1 MGATLAEVIQ
11 IHHPAPQEL
20 SPQQQTPTL
29 SQVPGMVNLLV
40 VTEETQQTLTLQRV
54 LGMVSLLVVTEE
66 TQQTPTLSRVLGM
79 GDLLGQN
86 APV

>member
-1 MGATLAEVIQ
+1 
-11 IHHPAPQEL
+11 
-20 SPQQQTPTL
+20 
-29 SQVPGMVNLLV
+29 MVSLLV